1 MSFVDII
8 IVNDKHKKNNDK
20 ISKRKKTFEEK
31 EKEEKEHL
39 INVQYEYHE
48 YLGIVIKLHSFKCND
63 PEINMDGIVKT
74 VGQLKIVE
82 GKK

>member
-48 YLGIVIKLHSFKCND
+48 YLGIVIKLHSFLSAMTRKLTWTGL
-63 PEINMDGIVKT
+63 PK
-74 VGQLKIVE
+74 QLELKLT
-82 GKK
+82 